1 MFLST
6 RFLSLSFTLLM
17 EENFKY
23 EKSQYI
29 TWWEKMLAQIDKISH
44 ERITNLLENSILLLT
59 ASAETKKLRTVRAN
73 LSNVINNIS
82 RVMLLL
88 ERRETTEDEKA
99 YVLLQFARTLA
110 VSEKAKIDE
119 VIKGKRKD
127 ELIKDNLN
135 SIKILLC
142 EAEKLMKR

>member
-6 RFLSLSFTLLM
+6 RFLPSSFTLLM

-23 EKSQYI
+23 KKVNIVYG
-29 TWWEKMLAQIDKISH
+29 EKMLVQTDKIFH
-44 ERITNLLENSILLLT
+44 ERITNLLENSIQLLT
-59 ASAETKKLRTVRAN
+59 ASTETKKLRTIRTN

-88 ERRETTEDEKA
+88 EKRETPEAEKA
-99 YVLLQFARTLA
+99 YVLLQFARKLIVA
-110 VSEKAKIDE
+110 EKAKIDE
-119 VIKGKRKD
+119 VIIGKRKGG
-127 ELIKDNLN
+127 LVKDNLN

>member
-1 MFLST
+1 
-6 RFLSLSFTLLM
+6 
-17 EENFKY
+17 
-23 EKSQYI
+23 
-29 TWWEKMLAQIDKISH
+29 MLVQTDKISH
-44 ERITNLLENSILLLT
+44 ERITNLLENSIQLLT
-59 ASAETKKLRTVRAN
+59 ASTETKKLRTIRTN

-88 ERRETTEDEKA
+88 EKRETTEAEKA
-99 YVLLQFARTLA
+99 YVLLQFARKLA

-119 VIKGKRKD
+119 VIKGKRKE

-142 EAEKLMKR
+142 EVEKLMKR

>member
-44 ERITNLLENSILLLT
+44 ERITNLLENSIQLLT

-99 YVLLQFARTLA
+99 YVLLQFARKLA

-119 VIKGKRKD
+119 LIKGKRKGG
-127 ELIKDNLN
+127 LVKDNLN

-142 EAEKLMKR
+142 EVERLMKR

>member
-1 MFLST
+1 
-6 RFLSLSFTLLM
+6 
-17 EENFKY
+17 
-23 EKSQYI
+23 
-29 TWWEKMLAQIDKISH
+29 MLAQIDKISH
-44 ERITNLLENSILLLT
+44 ERITNLLENSIQLLT

-99 YVLLQFARTLA
+99 YVLLQFARKLA

-119 VIKGKRKD
+119 LIKGKRKGG
-127 ELIKDNLN
+127 LVKDNLN

-142 EAEKLMKR
+142 EVEKLLKR

>member
-1 MFLST
+1 
-6 RFLSLSFTLLM
+6 M

-44 ERITNLLENSILLLT
+44 ERITNLLENSIQLLT

-99 YVLLQFARTLA
+99 YVLLQFARKLA

-119 VIKGKRKD
+119 LIKGKRKGG
-127 ELIKDNLN
+127 LVKDNLN

-142 EAEKLMKR
+142 EVERLMKR

>member
-1 MFLST
+1 
-6 RFLSLSFTLLM
+6 M

-23 EKSQYI
+23 EKSQHI
-29 TWWEKMLAQIDKISH
+29 TWWEMLAQIDKISH
-44 ERITNLLENSILLLT
+44 ERITNLLENSIQLLT

-88 ERRETTEDEKA
+88 EKRETTEDEKA
-99 YVLLQFARTLA
+99 YVLLQFARKLA

-119 VIKGKRKD
+119 LIKGKRKGG
-127 ELIKDNLN
+127 LAKDNFN

-142 EAEKLMKR
+142 EVERLVKG

>member
-1 MFLST
+1 
-6 RFLSLSFTLLM
+6 M

-23 EKSQYI
+23 KKVNIVYG
-29 TWWEKMLAQIDKISH
+29 EKMLVQTDKIFH
-44 ERITNLLENSILLLT
+44 ERITNLLENSIQLLT
-59 ASAETKKLRTVRAN
+59 ASTETKKLRIIRTN

-88 ERRETTEDEKA
+88 EKRETTEAEKA
-99 YVLLQFARTLA
+99 YVLLQFARKLA

-119 VIKGKRKD
+119 IIKGKRKD

>member
-1 MFLST
+1 MK
-6 RFLSLSFTLLM
+6 
-17 EENFKY
+17 ENFKY
-23 EKSQYI
+23 KKVNIVYG
-29 TWWEKMLAQIDKISH
+29 EKMLVQTDKIFH
-44 ERITNLLENSILLLT
+44 ERITNLLENSIQLLT
-59 ASAETKKLRTVRAN
+59 ASTETKKLRTVRAN

-99 YVLLQFARTLA
+99 YVLLQFARKLT

-119 VIKGKRKD
+119 LIKGKRKGGFVK
-127 ELIKDNLN
+127 ENLN

-142 EAEKLMKR
+142 EVEKLIKR